1 MFLMTHSRSNE
12 EWLQDRKDT
21 GEAQEKAIADLSLQ
35 ST

>member
-1 MFLMTHSRSNE
+1 MFLMTHTRSNE
-12 EWLQDRKDT
+12 EWLHDLKAA

>member
-1 MFLMTHSRSNE
+1 MFLMIHIRSNE
-12 EWLQDRKDT
+12 EWLHDLKET

>member
-1 MFLMTHSRSNE
+1 MFLMTHTRSNE
-12 EWLQDRKDT
+12 EWLHDLKET